1 MQPQPKIKD
10 FRPGTP
16 IKPHPEIR
24 DFVTGTPIY
33 PVPIGFNAFLFQYNV
48 KYGGVGV

>member
-16 IKPHPEIR
+16 I
-24 DFVTGTPIY
+24 Y
-33 PVPIGFNAFLFQYNV
+33 PVPYCPNAFLFRYNV
-48 KYGGVGV
+48 KHERACLNLTYTH

>member
-16 IKPHPEIR
+16 I
-24 DFVTGTPIY
+24 Y
-33 PVPIGFNAFLFQYNV
+33 PVPYCPNAFLFMCNV
-48 KYGGVGV
+48 KHECWTLGDVFDLSKFWTK